1 MLSKELFRKFLEN
14 LQQSTYAGVLNQ
26 YCRISYTFVSYVNRT
41 GYIRLKDM
49 ILTYFGSK
57 RVKTYTNVMW
67 KIKVCD
73 KAEYTETCEYT
84 QRELKYTELFSKE
97 QITIS
102 R

>member
-1 MLSKELFRKFLEN
+1 M
-14 LQQSTYAGVLNQ
+14 
-26 YCRISYTFVSYVNRT
+26 
-41 GYIRLKDM
+41 
-49 ILTYFGSK
+49 LTYFRSK

-73 KAEYTETCEYT
+73 KGEYTETCECT
-84 QRELKYTELFSKE
+84 QSELKYTELFSKE